1 MFYHYTGF
9 CIYLGILYL
18 LPLGS
23 PSWVSDWAFAESGC
37 TFAHWEPGLIPLNK
51 ICSKKTF
58 LNKIKQAKKKK
69 KSKFIDLYLTVWN
82 CTKPWIQLSFILVCY
97 VNVKCLRWLEFIT
110 IFFFFYTQRNKCIFL
125 SFCMFVSDM
134 LHFLLCLVL

>member
-69 KSKFIDLYLTVWN
+69 KQVYWFISYCLKLYKAMNPAELHFS
-82 CTKPWIQLSFILVCY
+82 L
-97 VNVKCLRWLEFIT
+97 LRQCEMLKVAWVYYYL
-110 IFFFFYTQRNKCIFL
+110 FFFTLRETNVYFCHFACLFLICYIFYCVWYYN
-125 SFCMFVSDM
+125 
-134 LHFLLCLVL
+134 